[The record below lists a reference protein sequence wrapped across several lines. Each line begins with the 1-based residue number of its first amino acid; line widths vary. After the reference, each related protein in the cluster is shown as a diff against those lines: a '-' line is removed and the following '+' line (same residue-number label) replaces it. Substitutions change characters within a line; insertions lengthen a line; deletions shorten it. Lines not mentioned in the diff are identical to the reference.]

1 MDITTEKIQE
11 QSITDRNNRE
21 EIGIKMW
28 NEKLKQEIKNISEP
42 RAKYLFDELQRIK
55 NISDEEL
62 SK

>member
-1 MDITTEKIQE
+1 
-11 QSITDRNNRE
+11 
-21 EIGIKMW
+21 MW